1 MAAVKTAAD
10 PKRRA
15 DFLDSMEEE
24 MRRVSEHLERRE
36 RRLGLKG
43 RRSGEIMNGYS
54 FSEGSGAE
62 AGARR
67 RRINHYP
74 RQLRHSEDS
83 SSSGS
88 PDTRSPSP
96 AWPGLGRRSAP
107 PAPSLLYEQLPANT
121 RTGEPETASP
131 AARERWGSRGSQHD
145 DPELMKLKKSATGS
159 RSYRAASSSPLHKLK
174 SPPPPVAPKPK
185 SRRSP
190 GPPSPRL
197 RAASAPPSQRPDSRR
212 EVSKVT
218 LNERKESCEPAETSQ
233 VSASPPAV
241 EETPVMEDM
250 MESLESEPTPVPL
263 PDHTPSPT
271 LTPEPSE
278 PLVIHQQQW
287 EQSRA
292 PDTLFPAPLTSLEVK
307 ETQGRDSTASPGIIE
322 ISGSFSFDK
331 RRTADR
337 RVERS
342 VSPIAEETE
351 AREKEG
357 GMVIDVVEPPDVESA
372 LLEAMM
378 EGGGEGEGEEWEG
391 MEGQRQV
398 EEMEADR
405 DQNGEVEVRGEGERV
420 AGEDIGG
427 EGEEE
432 GEGEQVREV
441 EVGGEGERE
450 IEEREQCTDPA
461 EDGFGPEECKE
472 GGSDLVEEGW
482 ELAPSETH
490 MTLTSDIPQPSPD
503 TELQT
508 GPVTDHLTSDL
519 RRSPLDL
526 TSDPQEPEIK
536 SLPLMFPAAGRRGG
550 TSPGQRSRRS
560 HDEVSLMVQDLQLQ
574 LREKEEELG
583 RQRRAAERDA
593 REREELVSRLTRESQ
608 KLERE
613 RWELLKRARDGAER
627 SLSLRTQLDLKENQ
641 LRALQADLSRT
652 RDEMISVKSANTSLR
667 ALLSELRAPKPSK
680 DVGVQVS
687 VEGGTLRRNHS
698 MELAVQEL
706 ARRPSSDTFE
716 REVDFRASTTNL
728 DRGTHHRISSCSTMS
743 EGWPMTQGTW
753 ERHSAHWERHSAH
766 WEREQS
772 VASVA
777 SSQYSREDTPTH
789 SPHLGKKFK
798 KKKGPLFGKLRKSTG
813 KRGSTPTIIGETRE
827 CCRPTS
833 LKGYVISQCNDIPD
847 RVGSCFLV
855 WL

>member
-10 PKRRA
+10 PKRRS
-15 DFLDSMEEE
+15 DFLDTMEEE

-67 RRINHYP
+67 RRINRYP
-74 RQLRHSEDS
+74 RQLRNSEDR

-88 PDTRSPSP
+88 PDTRSPS
-96 AWPGLGRRSAP
+96 PGLGRRSAP
-107 PAPSLLYEQLPANT
+107 PAPSLFCEQLPANNRKT
-121 RTGEPETASP
+121 EEPETASP
-131 AARERWGSRGSQHD
+131 AARERWGSSESQRHD
-145 DPELMKLKKSATGS
+145 PDLMKLKKSGHEAAGN
-159 RSYRAASSSPLHKLK
+159 RSQRAASSSPLRKLK

-185 SRRSP
+185 SRHSP
-190 GPPSPRL
+190 GPPGPRP
-197 RAASAPPSQRPDSRR
+197 RAASAPPSQRPKHRR
-212 EVSKVT
+212 GDNTV
-218 LNERKESCEPAETSQ
+218 NEGEMCEPSETAQ

-241 EETPVMEDM
+241 EEEAVMKDM
-250 MESLESEPTPVPL
+250 TEILESEPTPVPL
-263 PDHTPSPT
+263 PDHSPSPT

-278 PLVIHQQQW
+278 PLIIHQQQW
-287 EQSRA
+287 EDSVA
-292 PDTLFPAPLTSLEVK
+292 PDTLSPAPSTSLEVK
-307 ETQGRDSTASPGIIE
+307 ETRERNVTVSPGIIE

-357 GMVIDVVEPPDVESA
+357 GVVDEVVEWVEPPDVESA

-378 EGGGEGEGEEWEG
+378 EGGEREKEGKGEGEGKEEGE
-391 MEGQRQV
+391 EEV
-398 EEMEADR
+398 EEKM
-405 DQNGEVEVRGEGERV
+405 EVERQEEGEGEVGREEERV
-420 AGEDIGG
+420 VEEKLGE

-432 GEGEQVREV
+432 GEGEQVGVAEEVGEGELEV
-441 EVGGEGERE
+441 EVEHG
-450 IEEREQCTDPA
+450 TNPMTVT
-461 EDGFGPEECKE
+461 ECEPLECEE
-472 GGSDLVEEGW
+472 GGNDMVEEGFPGDW
-482 ELAPSETH
+482 TQRGAH
-490 MTLTSDIPQPSPD
+490 MTTTTDIPLHSPD
-503 TELQT
+503 VDPQT
-508 GPVTDHLTSDL
+508 GPVVDDPTSDL
-519 RRSPLDL
+519 QRPPVEDL
-526 TSDPQEPEIK
+526 TSDPQGPEIK
-536 SLPLMFPAAGRRGG
+536 SLPLMLPAAGRRGG
-550 TSPGQRSRRS
+550 SSPSQRPRRS
-560 HDEVSLMVQDLQLQ
+560 HEEVSLMVHELQLQ

-593 REREELVSRLTRESQ
+593 KEREELVSRLTKESQ

-641 LRALQADLSRT
+641 LRSLQADLSRT
-652 RDEMISVKSANTSLR
+652 RDEMMSVKSANTSLR

-687 VEGGTLRRNHS
+687 IEGGTLRRNHS

-716 REVDFRASTTNL
+716 RDIDFRASTTNL

-743 EGWPMTQGTW
+743 EGWPMTQGSW

-772 VASVA
+772 MASIA
-777 SSQYSREDTPTH
+777 SSQHSREGTPTH
-789 SPHLGKKFK
+789 SPHPMKKFK
-798 KKKGPLFGKLRKSTG
+798 KKRGPLLGKLRKSTG
-813 KRGSTPTIIGETRE
+813 KRGSTPTILGETRGVLYLYI
-827 CCRPTS
+827 CTHPS
-833 LKGYVISQCNDIPD
+833 KVM
-847 RVGSCFLV
+847 
-855 WL
+855 